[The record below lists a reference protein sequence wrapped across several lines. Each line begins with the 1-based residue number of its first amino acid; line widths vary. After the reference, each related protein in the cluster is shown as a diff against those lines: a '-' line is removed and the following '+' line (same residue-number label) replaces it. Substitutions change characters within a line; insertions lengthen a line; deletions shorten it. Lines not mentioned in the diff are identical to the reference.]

1 MDNSIRVPHKNSAAF
16 TFIEL
21 IVVMVV
27 LGIAALLA
35 VPMFSSAAD
44 SQLQAAANTI
54 AADLEYVKNLAITR
68 QMNYTMVFDPATESY
83 RVQETATGTTI
94 AHPTKPGLTFQVN
107 FAGDN
112 RTSQVNIAT
121 TSFDGVSSI
130 TFDYLG
136 TPYSGTGTASAMTV
150 GQISLSAGTF
160 ATTVTIEP
168 VTGYISIP

>member
-1 MDNSIRVPHKNSAAF
+1 MNNSIRKALRMAGGF

-21 IVVMVV
+21 VVVMIV

-68 QMNYTMVFDPATESY
+68 QMNLTVVFDSANESY
-83 RVQETATGTTI
+83 LVQETATGTTI
-94 AHPTKPGLTFQVN
+94 AHPTKAGSTFTVN
-107 FAGDN
+107 FAPDH
-112 RTSQVNIAT
+112 RTNQVDFTAL
-121 TSFDGVSSI
+121 FDGVSSI

-136 TPYSGTGTASAMTV
+136 TPYSGTGTASAMAA
-150 GQISLSAGTF
+150 GQISLTAGTF
-160 ATTVTIEP
+160 STTVTVEP
-168 VTGYISIP
+168 VTGYVSIP